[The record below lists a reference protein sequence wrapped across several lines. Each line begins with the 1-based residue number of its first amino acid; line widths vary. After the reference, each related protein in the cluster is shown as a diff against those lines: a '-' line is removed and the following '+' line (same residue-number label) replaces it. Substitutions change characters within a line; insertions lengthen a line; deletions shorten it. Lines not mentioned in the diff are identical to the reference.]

1 MNNRKWLGLLI
12 ILLILLP
19 LNVCAES
26 LCVVIQGTGSGVV
39 TGEKLICPNVC
50 EQEYRLGSTI
60 ALKANPS
67 SDSRFLGWQIDGK
80 PYHAGLA
87 AILTIDHDLVVTAI
101 FEQRTECDDFTVY
114 WYNGSVKQEAM
125 IAPDEM
131 MVFLTVNVLVYSKE
145 QQQWMMT
152 TDSEIQAALQKIA
165 HQFHPQAE
173 ITPIEMNGILLTSPE
188 SLSKERW
195 FHVFEE
201 LKGLK
206 YVQYTGTKLYTDLEK
221 RWSYMIPTGEIIV
234 RFPENYTEGQIHA
247 IEQEYHLT
255 RKQVLE
261 LGSKTSYYY
270 FAGEPLE
277 SINIA
282 NRLYESGKV
291 ESASPN
297 MAVSYAPSLI

>member
-26 LCVVIQGTGSGVV
+26 LRVVIQGTGSGVV
-39 TGEKLICPNVC
+39 TGENLICPNVC

-67 SDSRFLGWQIDGK
+67 SDSRFLGRQIDGK

-131 MVFLTVNVLVYSKE
+131 VVFLKDRKE
-145 QQQWMMT
+145 WR
-152 TDSEIQAALQKIA
+152 DADIHAVIDEICKR
-165 HQFHPQAE
+165 FHPDAE
-173 ITPIEMNGILLTSPE
+173 VSNPTDITERGGTLMILKCPQPLELKRWFNALTS
-188 SLSKERW
+188 LKEIE
-195 FHVFEE
+195 FVEFA
-201 LKGLK
+201 GPM
-206 YVQYTGTKLYTDLEK
+206 LYTDIEK
-221 RWSYMIPTGEIIV
+221 RRDSMLPIGEIIV
-234 RFPENYTEGQIHA
+234 RFPENYAEEQIHA
-247 IEQEYHLT
+247 IEQEYHLI
-255 RKQVLE
+255 RKQVLL
-261 LGSKTSYYY
+261 LGSETSYYY